1 MAIQITNR
9 AKEKIIELAI
19 IEAAERGLAEQASLY
34 LRISVIAGC
43 CASPQ
48 YSLEWTSE
56 TKDGDVWLEVVGIK
70 ILAENK
76 YWHLLE
82 NITLDYVMLGFADA
96 GFKIENPDMKPQCGC
111 GSLHAN

>member
-43 CASPQ
+43 
-48 YSLEWTSE
+48 
-56 TKDGDVWLEVVGIK
+56 I
-70 ILAENK
+70 N
-76 YWHLLE
+76 
-82 NITLDYVMLGFADA
+82 
-96 GFKIENPDMKPQCGC
+96 
-111 GSLHAN
+111 